1 MKACADANGYRADF
15 CFFSTAIVERRIL
28 IEYTFIFFSPIAMVE
43 RRILIEQTSV
53 VSPLLQWKGELLSSR
68 LLFFP
73 TTVVWKGAPA
83 AIIFIQ
89 CTKQLKARTDH
100 L

>member
-1 MKACADANGYRADF
+1 MVIEQTL
-15 CFFSTAIVERRIL
+15 FFPTAVVERQIL
-28 IEYTFIFFSPIAMVE
+28 IEQTFIFPIAMVE